1 MSVLWE
7 CICVNKFAPTHLE
20 ATFAAVKKATMK
32 METIVQ
38 VCYSITGA
46 LYFE

>member
-7 CICVNKFAPTHLE
+7 CICVSKLVPTHLE

-32 METIVQ
+32 MDAVVQ
-38 VCYSITGA
+38 VCYSITGD
-46 LYFE
+46 LWFE